1 MLLLFALLAVFAAE
15 IPDSFELLRAGTMG
29 ILLRVDR
36 DRRIVLT
43 PMAGQAAEKAGVST
57 GDVLLGVDGVPV
69 PSGEITPELRS
80 RMRGAPGEPVTL
92 TVARMNGEVV
102 DLTFDRSHVAR
113 TRLGIS
119 PEAYALVLVG
129 IGVLFVLAY
138 SIPAAIIALRRPH
151 DWVAALIWLTLML
164 IAMFNSR
171 AYIATRFSD
180 SAIGL
185 AIAAAYHVA
194 VLLVLLTFPDGRF
207 VPRWIRW
214 YLLVGVAWIAV
225 KVAPVPWARALMA
238 SPAWVLIDFLI
249 YGLAVSAQLYR
260 YRTGSDPVAR
270 QQTKWLVYGLL
281 AAFLVQYAYH
291 IPHDLVPGF
300 QGRSV
305 FEFAGSI
312 VNHLLMLIVPVT
324 FTYAVL
330 RYRLY
335 AIDLIINRTLVYVPL
350 TAIVA
355 GVNTATVVLFRNLF
369 ASLTGATS
377 DAAVVLSTLVI
388 VAMISPLKD
397 ILQKAVDKRFR
408 FPSRADRVLRDFEQQ
423 VNDRMHAVQAVPIIR
438 RLLEHAVRAFGA
450 PGGAAYLVSSQGKSR
465 LLCTAGEF
473 VSEGAISVEVR
484 TGSRKHGVI
493 KLNPPRNGSGYAEA
507 ELKRLR
513 ATATLVAAAIEEDR
527 NL

>member
-43 PMAGQAAEKAGVST
+43 PMAGQAAEKAGVSI
-57 GDVLLGVDGVPV
+57 GDVLVGVDGVPV

-194 VLLVLLTFPDGRF
+194 VLLVL
-207 VPRWIRW
+207 
-214 YLLVGVAWIAV
+214 
-225 KVAPVPWARALMA
+225 PVPWARALMA

-513 ATATLVAAAIEEDR
+513 ATATLVAAAIQEDR